1 MAVRYFGLERLRLL
15 PVTRESIRRWSAQ
28 MILIWS
34 FTVATGASAASPGLE
49 YRIKA
54 QDGLEFKWGDGKSET
69 LERQPFMVASDF
81 GNAIAIKSTNP
92 NARGAFEIDLVYNTP
107 GKQKYR
113 ATAKADQTLEYC
125 AIFNDVVLQ
134 CYTLTPDVIPLY
146 SRGGTIYGPFSKT
159 EAEVLTHQIKSTL
172 RPTIPQAD

>member
-1 MAVRYFGLERLRLL
+1 
-15 PVTRESIRRWSAQ
+15 
-28 MILIWS
+28 
-34 FTVATGASAASPGLE
+34 
-49 YRIKA
+49 
-54 QDGLEFKWGDGKSET
+54 
-69 LERQPFMVASDF
+69 MVASDF

-92 NARGAFEIDLVYNTP
+92 NARGAFEIDLVS
-107 GKQKYR
+107 KQKYR

-159 EAEVLTHQIKSTL
+159 EAEVLTHQIKRTL
-172 RPTIPQAD
+172 RANDPAN

>member
-1 MAVRYFGLERLRLL
+1 MGGRQERDARAAAFHGRIGL
-15 PVTRESIRRWSAQ
+15 
-28 MILIWS
+28 
-34 FTVATGASAASPGLE
+34 
-49 YRIKA
+49 
-54 QDGLEFKWGDGKSET
+54 
-69 LERQPFMVASDF
+69 RQRNSDQ
-81 GNAIAIKSTNP
+81 IDEP
-92 NARGAFEIDLVYNTP
+92 NARGAFEIDLVYNKP

-159 EAEVLTHQIKSTL
+159 EAEVLTHQIRRTL
-172 RPTIPQAD
+172 RP